1 MDISTSAELAE
12 AVGSTPAF
20 WLYFPQLR
28 YTLVKVDV
36 SDPDR
41 GIYDMS
47 MDDLFVQRKF
57 ASTIIRESSPSAMRQ
72 EALYAENELQQLQE
86 AQNIEDKLETYKERL
101 WTAPK
106 GVDPKELENYQEPER
121 RPTNTTTTTNNS
133 SSTTNTTTTTEEEA
147 VEETEEQN

>member
-1 MDISTSAELAE
+1 AQMTLNEFNPERVTKFRIKEDIFFDKQRGRLETRIIGVAPLMDISSSAELAE
-12 AVGSTPAF
+12 SVGSTPAF

-36 SDPDR
+36 SDPDS
-41 GIYDMS
+41 GIYDIS

-101 WTAPK
+101 WTA
-106 GVDPKELENYQEPER
+106 
-121 RPTNTTTTTNNS
+121 
-133 SSTTNTTTTTEEEA
+133 
-147 VEETEEQN
+147 